1 MRRVDYIES
10 FIQDVRYSLRVLAR
24 SPGFAVV
31 AVLVLA
37 LGIGANTAIFSL
49 LDQAILRSLPVKDPG
64 RLVVLNDGV
73 YRQGWSTSDAEE
85 MVYSYPHYKEVRDL
99 IPLFD
104 GVIARAHVPL
114 SVASGGTS
122 ERAGGDVV
130 SGNFFPVLG
139 VGPAIGCVLDPEDDR
154 VPGASPV
161 AVLSYGYWQRRFG
174 GDPGIV
180 GRKISL
186 NAYPFT
192 IVGVAARGFSGLLKG
207 HNVDVFVPI
216 AMKKELTPAW
226 NGLVE
231 RDIMWLD
238 IFARLK
244 PGLSRQEA
252 EVALQAPYRSI
263 LGAEIQS
270 MNNPRATF
278 REKYLRQHISLH
290 PAAEGINLLR
300 QTWAKP
306 LLVLAWRD

>member
-122 ERAGGDVV
+122 ERAGVMWSAETSSRYWV
-130 SGNFFPVLG
+130 SAQRS
-139 VGPAIGCVLDPEDDR
+139 VGVLDPEDDR
-154 VPGASPV
+154 VPEPAPW
-161 AVLSYGYWQRRFG
+161 LS
-174 GDPGIV
+174 
-180 GRKISL
+180 
-186 NAYPFT
+186 
-192 IVGVAARGFSGLLKG
+192 
-207 HNVDVFVPI
+207 
-216 AMKKELTPAW
+216 
-226 NGLVE
+226 
-231 RDIMWLD
+231 
-238 IFARLK
+238 
-244 PGLSRQEA
+244 
-252 EVALQAPYRSI
+252 
-263 LGAEIQS
+263 
-270 MNNPRATF
+270 
-278 REKYLRQHISLH
+278 
-290 PAAEGINLLR
+290 
-300 QTWAKP
+300 
-306 LLVLAWRD
+306 